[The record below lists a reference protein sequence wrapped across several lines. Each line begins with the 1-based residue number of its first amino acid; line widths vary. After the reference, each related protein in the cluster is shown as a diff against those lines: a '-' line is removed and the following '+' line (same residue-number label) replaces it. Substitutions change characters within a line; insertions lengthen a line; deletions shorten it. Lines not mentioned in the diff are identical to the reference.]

1 MGALIQLD
9 FFEKNDDLTLL
20 KKEVEYHYEKLENV
34 RKGLFARDNQKQ
46 KAINE
51 LLNMILAQ
59 QDEIAKLKS
68 EIIKIRN

>member
-9 FFEKNDDLTLL
+9 FFEKTDDLALL
-20 KKEVEYHYEKLENV
+20 KKEVEYYYEKLENV

-59 QDEIAKLKS
+59 QEEIAKLKS
-68 EIIKIRN
+68 EIIKIKN